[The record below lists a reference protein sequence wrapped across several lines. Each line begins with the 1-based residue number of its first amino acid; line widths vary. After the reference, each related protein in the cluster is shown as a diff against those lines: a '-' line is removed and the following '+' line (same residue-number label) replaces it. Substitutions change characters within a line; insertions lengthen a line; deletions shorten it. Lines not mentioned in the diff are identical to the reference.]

1 MSRTEPYARTIP
13 HPLFERMIIN
23 DANTPDEAPWQPERQ
38 HEYGYFPGCVD
49 FMDVE
54 VKFSHLN
61 KGDADHASIA
71 AAAIKLMN
79 AAGIDPLILD
89 MNSFKCC
96 GHDQL
101 WQGQLEVFDELKAH
115 NLRRMQESGIR
126 TLVVTCAEGYRTF
139 AVDYDLPGQGIQ
151 VEHIT
156 QTLRGRGLKFKSP
169 EPVRVTFHDPC
180 RLGRMMGEYDAPREL
195 IQLVEGAEMVE
206 LENSRE
212 KALCCGVSS
221 MMYCNDATKAVRK
234 KRLDQGTDAEIQ
246 VMLGGCPKCYMHMQ
260 CLLNEERMDPGEHNH
275 SFEMLDLMQFL
286 SACLVEEAA

>member
-1 MSRTEPYARTIP
+1 
-13 HPLFERMIIN
+13 
-23 DANTPDEAPWQPERQ
+23 
-38 HEYGYFPGCVD
+38 
-49 FMDVE
+49 
-54 VKFSHLN
+54 
-61 KGDADHASIA
+61 
-71 AAAIKLMN
+71 
-79 AAGIDPLILD
+79 
-89 MNSFKCC
+89 
-96 GHDQL
+96 
-101 WQGQLEVFDELKAH
+101 
-115 NLRRMQESGIR
+115 MQESGIR

-156 QTLRGRGLKFKSP
+156 QTLRDRGLKFKSP

-180 RLGRMMGEYDAPREL
+180 RLGRMMGEYDAPRDL

-206 LENSRE
+206 LANSRE

-234 KRLDQGTDAEIQ
+234 KRLDQGTDAEVQ

-260 CLLNEERMDPGEHNH
+260 CMLNEERMDPGDHNH

-286 SACLVEEAA
+286 SACLIEETA